1 MHEFILLADLAPC
14 TSSDNI
20 VCRLELG
27 TKVKRNFAKILQ
39 YNYGAFNQEM
49 AL

>member
-14 TSSDNI
+14 TSSDDI
-20 VCRLELG
+20 VCRLELE
-27 TKVKRNFAKILQ
+27 TNVKRKFAKILQ
-39 YNYGAFNQEM
+39 YNHGAFNQEK